1 MVLVGLRAC
10 EPHKNAKRPMNPIDI
25 QKRIEAFQKGI
36 REEIVSEIV
45 SLLTSKGG
53 SVKMQEDSYH
63 GFPNIYSE
71 DSHCTILSFQGAYLN
86 RVGKVVLRSH
96 ENIRQP
102 QLTELPIHE
111 MLQVWE
117 HLQRGC

>member
-1 MVLVGLRAC
+1 
-10 EPHKNAKRPMNPIDI
+10 MNPIDI

-71 DSHCTILSFQGAYLN
+71 DSHCTILSFQGAYLS